1 MSKHTGSPKNVSGPV
16 FSSFDHECM
25 GEALRLARK
34 GLYSTDPNPRV
45 GCVIADGASITG
57 RGWHAAAGQAHAEI
71 VALRDAA
78 QQNGQASLRGQTA
91 YVTLE
96 PCSHHGRTPPCAD
109 ALAEAGIARVV
120 IGCADPNPRVNGG
133 GVARLRA
140 AGVAVESGLL
150 AEAAAEL
157 NCGFLMR
164 MRAGRPWVRIKSAI
178 SLDGRTALRNGASR
192 WISGEA
198 SRRDVQCWRARSSA
212 ILTGVGTVIADD
224 PSLDARIESG
234 IESGLGEP
242 PVLQPLRVVADSRWR
257 TPPASR
263 VLDRPE
269 RTLLAGLG
277 EREVPAELRARG
289 ARCLPLPAAQ
299 GQAQDRSGDRP
310 GDRIDLGALLAAL
323 AEREINEVQ
332 VEAGAQLCGALLRAG
347 LVDELLIYLAPV
359 LLGDG
364 GPGPVALGPLESM
377 DERTHLELLETTRVG
392 DDLRLRLKPLS
403 TLGLAGS

>member
-1 MSKHTGSPKNVSGPV
+1 MDFSP
-16 FSSFDHECM
+16 FDHECM
-25 GEALRLARK
+25 GEALRLARN

-45 GCVIADGASITG
+45 GCIIADGATITG
-57 RGWHAAAGQAHAEI
+57 RGWHAAAGEPHAEI

-78 QQNGQASLRGQTA
+78 EQNGEASLRGQTA

-120 IGCADPNPRVNGG
+120 FACADPNPRVNGG

-150 AEAAAEL
+150 AEEAAEL

-178 SLDGRTALRNGASR
+178 SLDGRTALRNGASQ
-192 WISGEA
+192 WISSEA
-198 SRRDVQCWRARSSA
+198 SRRDVQRWRARSSA

-234 IESGLGEP
+234 PGEP

-263 VLDRPE
+263 VLDQPE

-277 EREVPAELRARG
+277 EQEVPAELRSRG
-289 ARCLPLPAAQ
+289 ARCLPLPAAMDQ
-299 GQAQDRSGDRP
+299 AKGQPEGQAGDRP

-392 DDLRLRLKPLS
+392 EDLRLRLKPIS
-403 TLGLAGS
+403 TRGLAGS